1 MTKIEKCHADIVAP
15 PFYHIKPLADHR
27 GLGSGLAAKLG
38 PDAPESRTWRE
49 RVPQLFFRGSTTG
62 GGVKAGTPYQRFH
75 RQRLVALAANDSRMD
90 IGFTTFLQVGRA
102 T

>member
-49 RVPQLFFRGSTTG
+49 RVPQLFFRGSEGMALRCITCKTTG
-62 GGVKAGTPYQRFH
+62 
-75 RQRLVALAANDSRMD
+75 SRGD
-90 IGFTTFLQVGRA
+90 CRGHDLKLYLSTFRA
-102 T
+102 Q